1 MRKQMRRSRIRRGS
15 RRLVRKNKTYKMMM
29 GGDWNDSVPVTLD
42 TYTKTGYKY
51 AIDSLF
57 NTSKQDY
64 KLIKHASNPLIVKK
78 IKADYKAYYDK
89 TVNKQIPKFEPDDKS
104 SNGVSK
110 TNDTTELLKPE
121 KFDECITYIAAD
133 DITRKTGPST
143 KGTNRQYVNFG
154 KSFRR
159 LTGENDDSI
168 VGNLSSVAHGLFQ
181 NAMTSENGKKLA
193 AGAQTALGDLS
204 KNIQPSGNPLL
215 DFAVKT
221 GANNIGAATRLGI
234 WGLGKVGPAKAL
246 ELAKLASKSL

>member
-1 MRKQMRRSRIRRGS
+1 
-15 RRLVRKNKTYKMMM
+15 MMM

-42 TYTKTGYKY
+42 TYKKTGYKY

-57 NTSKQDY
+57 NTSKQEY
-64 KLIKHASNPLIVKK
+64 KLIIHASNPLIVRK

-89 TVNKQIPKFEPDDKS
+89 TANKQIPKFEPDDKS

-168 VGNLSSVAHGLFQ
+168 VGNLSSAAHGLFK
-181 NAMTSENGKKLA
+181 NAMASENGQKLA
-193 AGAQTALGDLS
+193 AGAQTALGDFS
-204 KNIQPSGNPLL
+204 KSVPKSGNTFL
-215 DFAVKT
+215 DFAVET
-221 GANNIGAATRLGI
+221 GANNLGTLAKFGSF
-234 WGLGKVGPAKAL
+234 GLSMASQHPEKTV
-246 ELAKLASKSL
+246 EYAKLASRSFKL